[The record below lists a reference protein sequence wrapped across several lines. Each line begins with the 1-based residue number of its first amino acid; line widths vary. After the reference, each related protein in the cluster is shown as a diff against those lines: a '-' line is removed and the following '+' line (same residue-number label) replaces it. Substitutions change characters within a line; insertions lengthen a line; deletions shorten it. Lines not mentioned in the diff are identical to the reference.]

1 MSTSETVPDDT
12 EFADHGALSRVDV
25 GDGVALVGL
34 AVFWA
39 WLLARWVNDLTGGLL
54 VPPGQPFVPPATIE
68 SFGAGLPVLAGL
80 FDAVAFAFTNLPTLA
95 NALRLTLILTLIGTT
110 AGFVLAVPLS
120 VARVYGKWSAWVALA
135 YTELLRGTPLLAQ
148 LFVFYYGLNLGQYV
162 PDPLV
167 ALFAAGPAVWVAIV
181 GFTLNS
187 SAYQAEYIRAAIESV
202 DAGQLTAGRAIGLSK
217 LESVRFV
224 VLPQA
229 LRFAI
234 PGWSNELVYMIKYS
248 SLAAFITVPELFNRV
263 NAIASENFRY
273 TAMFSLAA
281 LLYLALVI
289 SASRL
294 MGWVEE
300 ETSIPGLGTSGDP

>member
-1 MSTSETVPDDT
+1 MSTNEIPEESE
-12 EFADHGALSRVDV
+12 FSDHGALSEVEI
-25 GDGVALVGL
+25 GSGVAI
-34 AVFWA
+34 AAMAIFWL
-39 WLLARWVNDLTGGLL
+39 WLLARWVNDLSGGLF
-54 VPPGQPFVPPATIE
+54 VPPNEPFVPASLIE
-68 SFGAGLPVLAGL
+68 SVGAGIPVLSGL
-80 FDAVAFAFTNLPTLA
+80 FDAVAFAFTHLPTLA
-95 NALRLTLILTLIGTT
+95 NALRLTLILTIVGTV
-110 AGFVLAVPLS
+110 AGFVLAIPLS
-120 VARVYGKWSAWVALA
+120 VARVYGDRTALVSMG

-148 LFVFYYGLNLGQYV
+148 LFVLYYGLNVGQYV
-162 PDPLV
+162 PGSLV
-167 ALFAAGPAVWVAIV
+167 GLFAAGQAVWVAII

-187 SAYQAEYIRAAIESV
+187 AAYQAEYIRAAIESV
-202 DAGQLTAGRAIGLSK
+202 DPGQLTAGRAIGLSK
-217 LESVRFV
+217 LESIRYV

-263 NAIASENFRY
+263 NSIASENFRY

-294 MGWVEE
+294 MSWVED
-300 ETSIPGLGTSGDP
+300 ETAIPGLGTASEK